1 MAIIDEK
8 EELRR
13 ESRNASMRKYR
24 AKEEVK
30 QKRKLKYYLKYTNT
44 PEEWLEKR
52 FKTYQ
57 DKMNYLLPLAKLI
70 RHREKC
76 FKIEKVIPNFHSTCV
91 VSKLEKPPEID
102 YIEILK

>member
-44 PEEWLEKR
+44 PEDYLEKR
-52 FKTYQ
+52 CKTYEE
-57 DKMNYLLPLAKLI
+57 KMKFLLPLAKLV

-76 FKIEKVIPNFHSTCV
+76 FNIEKIIPNFHSACV
-91 VSKLEKPPEID
+91 VSKIEPDPEID